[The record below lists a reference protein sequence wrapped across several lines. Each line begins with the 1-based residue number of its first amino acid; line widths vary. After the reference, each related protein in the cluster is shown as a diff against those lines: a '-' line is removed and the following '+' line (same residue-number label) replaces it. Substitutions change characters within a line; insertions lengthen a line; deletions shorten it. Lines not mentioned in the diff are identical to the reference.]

1 MLTEQQQE
9 QRSHFVGSSDIGAII
24 GVDLNRNAGDVWL
37 AKTGRL
43 PRVEANTQMNRG
55 IAMEPFI
62 LDMFEMEY
70 KVQLARDV
78 WVQHDDVCAANL
90 DGALI
95 REVEVGTAK
104 GGYPEIE
111 APVEAKSSNFGKDWN
126 QETGDVPLLV
136 LVQTSFQILCAGP
149 QCTHGFTPA
158 LVPEHKR
165 FKFVSPVPI
174 VKRNDEFLEELK
186 VAAHE
191 FWEYVRLDKRPP
203 DSVPHLESLKRM
215 KREPNMVLSL
225 GDEAAELWSQ
235 YEAAGQ
241 REKSANRDRDEYK
254 TQILAMLGD
263 AEAGRLLDG
272 REITFLSQNSP
283 RHCDVDR
290 LHVLNP
296 ELYEQVVS
304 QGTHRV
310 LRIKK
315 APAIGR
321 KAR

>member
-1 MLTEQQQE
+1 
-9 QRSHFVGSSDIGAII
+9 
-24 GVDLNRNAGDVWL
+24 
-37 AKTGRL
+37 
-43 PRVEANTQMNRG
+43 
-55 IAMEPFI
+55 
-62 LDMFEMEY
+62 
-70 KVQLARDV
+70 
-78 WVQHDDVCAANL
+78 
-90 DGALI
+90 
-95 REVEVGTAK
+95 
-104 GGYPEIE
+104 
-111 APVEAKSSNFGKDWN
+111 
-126 QETGDVPLLV
+126 
-136 LVQTSFQILCAGP
+136 
-149 QCTHGFTPA
+149 
-158 LVPEHKR
+158 
-165 FKFVSPVPI
+165 